1 MGALLSKWL
10 NDGWRAG
17 SGSELEVVQ
26 AKLELEKIRQ
36 AQTCCLGDI
45 KAEKEKLASLLNM
58 PFVDLPEATGP
69 YYELDSVD
77 ALTLGDNFPALLKL
91 AAEEEMLRAQALRD
105 RADDVPDVTLGA
117 GVRHE
122 SESNIDSF
130 VVSASI
136 PLTFNRRGR
145 TLSAAG
151 LLQAEAVLAKR
162 EETRRALERELKSL
176 KALYEGTQAQVDI
189 SNNQLIPTAEK
200 AYELSRKGY
209 ETGRFSWL
217 ELIAAQQN
225 LAEIRI
231 NRIEYLR
238 EAHLIR
244 AELSK
249 FEKEGI

>member
-1 MGALLSKWL
+1 
-10 NDGWRAG
+10 
-17 SGSELEVVQ
+17 VIQ
-26 AKLELEKIRQ
+26 AQLELEKIRQ
-36 AQTCCLGDI
+36 AQTCCFGDL
-45 KAEKEKLASLLNM
+45 KAEQEKLASLLNM
-58 PFVDLPEATGP
+58 PFEALPEASGP

-77 ALTLGDNFPALLKL
+77 ALTLDDNYPALRRL

-105 RADDVPDVTLGA
+105 RADDIPNVTLGA

-145 TLSAAG
+145 TQSAAG
-151 LLQAEAVLAKR
+151 LLQAEATAAKR

-176 KALYEGTQAQVDI
+176 KALYEGTQAQVEI
-189 SNNQLIPTAEK
+189 GQNQLIPTAEK
-200 AYELSRKGY
+200 AYELSRIGY

-231 NRIEYLR
+231 NHIETLR

-249 FEKEGI
+249 FEKEGMVQ